1 MNFRE
6 LIRDIWENNRP
17 AIVGLGIF
25 TIGLIISNIIVIS
38 IKNYEVVEPDDGDYV
53 VGDTF
58 YDDKE
63 VTESEEDISIYIEEL
78 HGIIRSHYGE
88 KLNGYEIMTGKLLE
102 SDGLWYVTTIR
113 EPLRDRWSPATDMFR
128 IILQQNDNSWGI
140 VAEPSLYFEYA
151 RYPGIPK
158 GVIIGANNL

>member
-102 SDGLWYVTTIR
+102 SDGLWYVTIIR
-113 EPLRDRWSPATDMFR
+113 
-128 IILQQNDNSWGI
+128 
-140 VAEPSLYFEYA
+140 
-151 RYPGIPK
+151 
-158 GVIIGANNL
+158 